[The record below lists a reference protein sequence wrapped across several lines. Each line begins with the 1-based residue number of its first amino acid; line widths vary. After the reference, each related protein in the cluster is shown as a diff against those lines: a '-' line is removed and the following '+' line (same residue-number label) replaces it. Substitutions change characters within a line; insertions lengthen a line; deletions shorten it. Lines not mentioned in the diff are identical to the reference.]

1 MNTTVQD
8 LQRRLTALGYNPGPA
23 DGIAGAKTKAAVR
36 IFQIAEGLAV
46 DGIAG
51 PKTWERLRAK
61 AAPAVIP
68 AGVMATS
75 PAGRKA
81 ITAHEDNVLTAYPDP
96 ATGGE
101 PWTIG
106 VGHTSAAGPPK
117 VVKGMRITAAE
128 SDEIL
133 SRDLKTFEAGVRSA
147 VKVPLNQNEFDALV
161 SLALNIGVGA
171 FSKSTLVKKLNA
183 GDRPG
188 AADQFGVWV
197 KAAGKTMPGLVK
209 RRASERTL
217 FLKP

>member
-1 MNTTVQD
+1 MNTTVLD
-8 LQRRLTALGYNPGPA
+8 LQRRLTVLGYNPGPA
-23 DGIAGAKTKAAVR
+23 DGIPGAKTKAAVR
-36 IFQIAEGLAV
+36 IFQIAEGLPV

-51 PKTWERLRAK
+51 PKTWARLREK
-61 AAPAVIP
+61 TDAPKSS
-68 AGVMATS
+68 GEMTTS
-75 PAGRKA
+75 AAGRKA

-117 VVKGMRITAAE
+117 VVRGMKITAAE

-161 SLALNIGVGA
+161 SLAFNIGVSA

-183 GDRPG
+183 GDRAG
-188 AADQFGVWV
+188 AADQFIVWN
-197 KAAGKTMPGLVK
+197 KAGGRVLKGLVN
-209 RRASERTL
+209 RRASERAL
-217 FLKP
+217 FIKP